1 MSPAPT
7 GPAAPLQ
14 EDQPSRRRHNI
25 ALGLGIGG
33 FLLMGIFWA
42 LIYSGA
48 FNWRNPDKL
57 HDEAWV
63 SAAREI
69 CAPTAK
75 LINDLPRAQTAKSP
89 AERAATVDQ
98 GSDALDEMV
107 ERLAARPPDNT
118 SDREVV
124 AAWLADWRVYLGD
137 RRDFTERL
145 RADPMAKPLF
155 TEVHGGWSTNAIDAF
170 ANANDLDTCTS
181 PPDL

>member
-1 MSPAPT
+1 
-7 GPAAPLQ
+7 
-14 EDQPSRRRHNI
+14 
-25 ALGLGIGG
+25 LGLGIGG

-63 SAAREI
+63 GTARRI
-69 CAPTAK
+69 CTPTAA

-89 AERAATVDQ
+89 EERALTVDK
-98 GSDALDEMV
+98 GSDALDQMV
-107 ERLAARPPDNT
+107 ARLGAQQPDNE

-124 AAWLADWRVYLGD
+124 AAWLSDWHVYLGD
-137 RRDFTERL
+137 RRDFTKRL
-145 RADPMAKPLF
+145 RADPSAKPLF

-170 ANANDLDTCTS
+170 ATANDLTACAS
-181 PPDL
+181 PADL